1 MAEPLREFPEVGA
14 QIPRFEVRAMERRIP
29 DPTLMARLQLSVKG
43 VDWASGLVRPWQ
55 HRTPADGGWTPHQ
68 HVAHLLAAEENVFHV
83 RIPRMLAE
91 ERPVFEPWDEANH
104 IREQYRPEGDI
115 EELAE
120 AFMRAREKTVGFF
133 KDLTAEQWAR
143 TAVWP
148 GGAEV
153 DVAWVAERALA
164 HALEHFVAL
173 LNLHQE
179 FDRLHARTWLQGVGG
194 A

>member
-1 MAEPLREFPEVGA
+1 MK
-14 QIPRFEVRAMERRIP
+14 RRIP

-55 HRTPADGGWTPHQ
+55 HRRPGDGGWTPHQ
-68 HVAHLLAAEENVFHV
+68 HVGHLLAVEENVFHV
-83 RIPRMLAE
+83 RIPRMLVE
-91 ERPVFEPWDEANH
+91 DRPVFEAWDEGKH
-104 IREQYRPEGDI
+104 LSGEYRAEGDI

-133 KDLTAEQWAR
+133 KDLSPEQWTR
-143 TAVWP
+143 VAVWP
-148 GGAEV
+148 NGSEV

-179 FDRLHARTWLQGVGG
+179 FDKRHARTWLEGPTG